1 MGSCVLW
8 RRLLLDIVVIWAI
21 RRQFLDISVAVFAF
35 VGAIASWVLSTG
47 GVLVSFTFLFVA
59 FGAQDTPQRPL
70 FDLNYTAHQEQ
81 EYQMSGNKVVL
92 RKLFLFSLALFFI
105 PVGMYFFFDAYM
117 TEALLGPNSKYRVM
131 LNGGV
136 AALSVNVILGM
147 YVYMALNEE
156 DSFGRAD
163 EQKQD

>member
-1 MGSCVLW
+1 M
-8 RRLLLDIVVIWAI
+8 
-21 RRQFLDISVAVFAF
+21 
-35 VGAIASWVLSTG
+35 
-47 GVLVSFTFLFVA
+47 SFTFLFVL
-59 FGAQDTPQRPL
+59 AQDTRHKPL
-70 FDLNYTAHQEQ
+70 FDLTLTKYTADQ
-81 EYQMSGNKVVL
+81 EYSTRMSGNKVVL

>member
-1 MGSCVLW
+1 
-8 RRLLLDIVVIWAI
+8 
-21 RRQFLDISVAVFAF
+21 
-35 VGAIASWVLSTG
+35 
-47 GVLVSFTFLFVA
+47 
-59 FGAQDTPQRPL
+59 
-70 FDLNYTAHQEQ
+70 
-81 EYQMSGNKVVL
+81 MSGNKVVL
-92 RKLFLFSLALFFI
+92 SKLFLFSLALFFI